1 MHPRTRKSSG
11 KRPEAAFELN
21 SRLPDRQ
28 GHAFK
33 SFLPGIFFCSS
44 NFLTLQLAAAT
55 AKHKLAGAHLC
66 SAGPR
71 RLTGAGTRTRSTDT
85 AHANVDCQHTST
97 VRLSSRPQHAR
108 GNTPRDNRQPN
119 RWAPTSAGMGALV
132 GRDFL
137 HTHRENSKKSPLR
150 GAPFPAHPRGFG
162 GQGAKKTLHI
172 SSTFW
177 SRCAAH
183 GRVQMRCDVHP
194 LTKPARRLYVHAGSP
209 WPPH

>member
-1 MHPRTRKSSG
+1 M
-11 KRPEAAFELN
+11 
-21 SRLPDRQ
+21 
-28 GHAFK
+28 
-33 SFLPGIFFCSS
+33 
-44 NFLTLQLAAAT
+44 
-55 AKHKLAGAHLC
+55 C

-183 GRVQMRCDVHP
+183 GRFQMRCNVHP
-194 LTKPARRLYVHAGSP
+194 LTEPVCTCGLAVAATRLPRQLLSLPRCHC
-209 WPPH
+209 HHHCHHHHCCCHRC